1 MKLEK
6 FVKKSISNVPL
17 YVSGKTIE
25 EIASIYGIE
34 VDNIIRLASNENP
47 LGPSPAALEAA
58 EEALKVS
65 HLYPDPE
72 AKDLCSALKEYM
84 NINSEIVVGNG
95 SDDVLEQIVKIFVE
109 YGNSALIAVP
119 TFSYYSILVKMYGG
133 IPYNIPLKKGK
144 NSFSFDVNSILN
156 SVESKTKLIFIC
168 SPNNPTG
175 NSISESELEEIL
187 ETEKVVVLDEAYKE
201 FSESS
206 MAELT
211 ETYSNLVVTG
221 TFSKAFGLAGLRAG
235 YCACNTALK
244 ELILKVKQPFN
255 VSFVAQNAALAA
267 LKDVEHLERSVKLA
281 RNGRECIIKRAR
293 GLGLKAYDSQGNFV
307 LIKVEGKPEIVE
319 DLFRKGIIVRG
330 CGSFPGLSEEYF
342 RVSVGLENENKMFV
356 DSLREI
362 V

>member
-1 MKLEK
+1 M
-6 FVKKSISNVPL
+6 
-17 YVSGKTIE
+17 
-25 EIASIYGIE
+25 
-34 VDNIIRLASNENP
+34 
-47 LGPSPAALEAA
+47 
-58 EEALKVS
+58 
-65 HLYPDPE
+65 
-72 AKDLCSALKEYM
+72 
-84 NINSEIVVGNG
+84 
-95 SDDVLEQIVKIFVE
+95 
-109 YGNSALIAVP
+109 
-119 TFSYYSILVKMYGG
+119 
-133 IPYNIPLKKGK
+133 
-144 NSFSFDVNSILN
+144 
-156 SVESKTKLIFIC
+156 
-168 SPNNPTG
+168 
-175 NSISESELEEIL
+175 
-187 ETEKVVVLDEAYKE
+187 LDEAYKE

-281 RNGRECIIKRAR
+281 RNGREYIIKRAR

-342 RVSVGLENENKMFV
+342 RVSVGLEDENKMFV